1 MKTLKFVD
9 EDPTP
14 KVGILIKE
22 SSFKEAMLIKHYV
35 QPMVDAGINRKEI
48 VSFSLDYSM
57 AGKAPAT
64 LIKDYIECWLQSFKD
79 SGVKYLF
86 CADSA
91 YFKALTKQRKA
102 EPNLGYVLPCAIPGF
117 EEMHVVYSL
126 GYGAL
131 IHNPNQQEKID
142 MSLEALVTHYHGSY
156 VAIGSDIIHEER
168 YPNSLSA
175 IKKELAYLHQFPSLA
190 VDIEAFSLNLRDAG
204 LGTISFAET
213 KHKGSAFFVE
223 YQPIVPEDGFFA
235 TRADAPRVKQLLKQF
250 FESYRGKLIAHNASY
265 DFKCLIHSLWMK
277 HPLDW
282 DGMLRGLDVLTRCF
296 DDTKIIA
303 YLAKNSTA
311 KVQYGLKALAQPFAG
326 NWAEDDIKDI
336 RRIPPEKILRY
347 NLVDTLSTN
356 YAHEI
361 YYPMMVEEEQ
371 EELYHSLMIP
381 SQVLI
386 IQIECH
392 GLPLMPARVQEV
404 KLQLETEVSGLISIM
419 ELNAYVQEATDRLQI
434 AAMKAKQATLKKKIV
449 ERHEFTDPINYN
461 SGQQLAV
468 LLYDV
473 MDMPVIEWT
482 DTGERATG
490 GDVIKALRKHTED
503 PEKLEVMNALHAYS
517 KLSKILSA
525 FIPAFENAWL
535 KADGMAYLHGSFN
548 IGGTKSGRL
557 SGSEPNLQQIP
568 ASGKLGK
575 LIKSCFAAGYGH
587 IFCGADFASLEDRI
601 SALMTKDP
609 NKLKVYTD
617 GYDGHCL
624 RAYTYFKDKM
634 PDIDPNCVESI
645 NSIEDLYPDER
656 QDSKAPTF
664 LLTYG
669 GTYHGLIKNCGFS
682 EEVAK
687 HIETLYHILY
697 EHSDKVIA
705 DRIQKE
711 AVERGY
717 VTLAFG
723 LKLRT
728 PLLAKTILGNRYTT
742 YEAQQEARTAGNAMG
757 QSYGLLNNRAAVEFM
772 RIVWKSKHRLKI
784 MPVALI
790 HDAIYLV
797 IEDDLEV
804 IEFAN
809 KHLTKCMEWQDLPEI
824 AHDEVKLGG
833 DLDLFY
839 PHWGHGI
846 TLPRDANKLTIY
858 QTATA
863 AMAKYEEKLKEA
875 A

>member
-9 EDPTP
+9 DDPTP

-22 SSFKEAMLIKHYV
+22 SSFRETNLIKYYV
-35 QPMVDAGINRKEI
+35 QPMVDAGISREEI
-48 VSFSLDYSM
+48 VAFSLEYTQ
-57 AGKAPAT
+57 AGKAPAS
-64 LIKDYIECWLQSFKD
+64 LIKDYIGTWLQSFKD
-79 SGVKYLF
+79 AGVTYLL

-91 YFKALTKQRKA
+91 YFKVLTKERKA
-102 EPNLGYVLPCAIPGF
+102 DPNLGYVLPCAIPGF
-117 EEMHVVYSL
+117 EDMHVVYSL

-142 MSLEALVTHYHGSY
+142 LSLSALTSHYHGAY
-156 VAIGSDIIHEER
+156 IEIGSDIIHEER
-168 YPNSLSA
+168 YPNSISA
-175 IKKELAYLHQFPSLA
+175 IKKELAYLHQFPTLA

-223 YQPIVPEDGFFA
+223 YQPIVPEDGFYA
-235 TRADAPRVKQLLKQF
+235 VRSEAPRVKQLLKQF

-282 DGMLRGLDVLTRCF
+282 DGMLRGLEVLTRCF

-311 KVQYGLKALAQPFAG
+311 TVSYGLKSLAQPFAG
-326 NWAEDDIKDI
+326 NWAEDEIKDI

-356 YAHEI
+356 YVYET
-361 YYPMMVEEEQ
+361 YYPLMVEEEQ
-371 EELYHSLMIP
+371 EEIYTGLMLPSL
-381 SQVLI
+381 QVI

-392 GLPLMPARVQEV
+392 GLPLIPERVQEV
-404 KLQLETEVSGLISIM
+404 RAILEKDIGAITSKLDK
-419 ELNAYVQEATDRLQI
+419 NAYVIEATLRLR
-434 AAMKAKQATLKKKIV
+434 KAEVDKYNASHKKQKTLAD
-449 ERHEFTDPINYN
+449 FTNTINFN
-461 SGQQLAV
+461 SPKQLQ
-468 LLYDV
+468 LLIFDV
-473 MDMPVIEWT
+473 MEMPVLEWT
-482 DTGERATG
+482 DTGDRATG
-490 GDVIKALRKHTED
+490 TKVLKALRKHTDD
-503 PEKLEVMNALHAYS
+503 PEKLEVLEALYSYS
-517 KLSKILSA
+517 KIDKIMSA
-525 FIPAFENAWL
+525 FIPNFENAWL

-557 SGSEPNLQQIP
+557 SSSDPNLQQIP
-568 ASGKLGK
+568 AGGDLGK
-575 LIKSCFAAGYGH
+575 LIKTCFAGPYGK

-601 SALMTKDP
+601 SALSTKDP
-609 NKLKVYTD
+609 NKIKVYTD
-617 GYDGHCL
+617 GYCGHCL
-624 RAYTYFKDKM
+624 RAHAYFGEQM
-634 PDIDPNCVESI
+634 PDIDPNSVKSI
-645 NSIEDLYPDER
+645 NSIEAKYPALR
-656 QDSKAPTF
+656 QLSKAPTF

-687 HIETLYHILY
+687 QIEELYHKLY
-697 EHSDKVIA
+697 AWSDKVIA

-728 PLLAKTILGNRYTT
+728 PLLKKTILGNRYTT

-757 QSYGLLNNRAAVEFM
+757 QSYGLLNNRAAVAFM
-772 RIVWKSKHRLKI
+772 KIVWKSKHRLKI

-790 HDAIYLV
+790 HDAIYL
-797 IEDDLEV
+797 IIDDDLET

-809 KHLTKCMEWQDLPEI
+809 KHLTKEMEWQELPEI
-824 AHDEVKLGG
+824 WHEEVKLGG
-833 DLDLFY
+833 DLDIFY
-839 PHWGHGI
+839 PNWSHAI
-846 TLPRDANKLTIY
+846 TLTR
-858 QTATA
+858 TASKAEICDIVDT
-863 AMAKYEEKLKEA
+863 AMAKYLSKQKEPG
-875 A
+875 

>member
-9 EDPTP
+9 GQPSP

-22 SSFKEAMLIKHYV
+22 SSFQEAKLIQYYV
-35 QPMVDAGINRKEI
+35 QPMQDAGIPREE
-48 VSFSLDYSM
+48 VVAFSLEYTRG
-57 AGKAPAT
+57 GKAPAT
-64 LIKDYIECWLQSFKD
+64 LIKDYIGTWLQSFKD
-79 SGVKYLF
+79 AGIKYLF

-91 YFKALTKQRKA
+91 YFKALTKERKA

-117 EEMHVVYSL
+117 EDMHVIYSL

-142 MSLEALVTHYHGSY
+142 LSLTSLTTHYHGSY
-156 VAIGSDIIHEER
+156 IEIGSDIIKEER
-168 YPNSLSA
+168 YPNTMSA
-175 IKKELAYLHQFPSLA
+175 IKKELAYLHQFPTLA

-204 LGTISFAET
+204 LGTIAFAES
-213 KHKGSAFFVE
+213 KHSGSAFFVE
-223 YQPIVPEDGFFA
+223 YQPILPEGGYYA
-235 TRADAPRVKQLLKQF
+235 VRGEAPKTKRLLRQF

-282 DGMLRGLDVLTRCF
+282 EGMLRGLEVLTRCF
-296 DDTKIIA
+296 DDTKVIT

-311 KVQYGLKALAQPFAG
+311 KVSYSLKALAQPFAG
-326 NWAEDDIKDI
+326 NWAEDEIKDI
-336 RRIPPEKILRY
+336 TRIPPETILRY
-347 NLVDTLSTN
+347 NLVDVLSTN
-356 YAHEI
+356 YVYET
-361 YYPMMVEEEQ
+361 YYPIMVEEEQ
-371 EELYHSLMIP
+371 EELYHSLMLP
-381 SQVLI
+381 SLQVI

-392 GLPLMPARVQEV
+392 GLPLIPERVQEV
-404 KLQLETEVSGLISIM
+404 KKILTDDINEIVDKLNS
-419 ELNAYVQEATDRLQI
+419 NAYVKEATRILQQREVDKYN
-434 AAMKAKQATLKKKIV
+434 ASHKKQKTMAD
-449 ERHEFTDPINYN
+449 FTDPINFN
-461 SGQQLAV
+461 SNQQLAV

-473 MDMPVIEWT
+473 MEMPVIEWT

-490 GDVIKALRKHTED
+490 GDVIKALRKHTGD
-503 PEKLEVMNALHAYS
+503 PEKLEVMEALYSYS

-525 FIPAFENAWL
+525 FIPTFENAWL
-535 KADGMAYLHGSFN
+535 KADGRAYLHGSFN

-557 SGSEPNLQQIP
+557 SSSDPNLQQIP

-575 LIKSCFAAGYGH
+575 LIKTCFAGPYGK

-601 SALMTKDP
+601 SALTTKDP
-609 NKLKVYTD
+609 NKIKVYTD
-617 GYDGHCL
+617 GYCGHCL
-624 RAYTYFKDKM
+624 RAYTYFGNQM
-634 PDIDPNCVESI
+634 PDIEADNVDSI
-645 NSIEDLYPDER
+645 NSIEDKYPDLR

-687 HIETLYHILY
+687 QIESLYHQLY

-711 AVERGY
+711 AVELGY
-717 VTLAFG
+717 VKLAFG

-728 PLLAKTILGNRYTT
+728 PLLKKTILGNRYTT
-742 YEAQQEARTAGNAMG
+742 YEAQAEARTAGNAMG
-757 QSYGLLNNRAAVEFM
+757 QSYGLLNNRAVVAFM
-772 RIVWKSKHRLKI
+772 RKVWKSKHRYKI

-797 IEDDLEV
+797 IDDD
-804 IEFAN
+804 IETIAFAN
-809 KHLTKCMEWQDLPEI
+809 KYLTKEMEWQELDEI
-824 AHDEVKLGG
+824 WHEEVKLGG

-839 PHWGHGI
+839 PNWSHGI
-846 TLPRDANKLTIY
+846 TLSR
-858 QTATA
+858 TATPQEIINTVDD
-863 AMAKYEEKLKEA
+863 AMEKYYTKLKEA
-875 A
+875 S